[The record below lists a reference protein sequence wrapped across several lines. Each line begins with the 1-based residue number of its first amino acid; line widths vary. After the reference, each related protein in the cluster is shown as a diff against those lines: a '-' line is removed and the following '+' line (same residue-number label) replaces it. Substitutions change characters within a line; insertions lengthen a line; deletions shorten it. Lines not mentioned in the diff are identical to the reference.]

1 MGHSKKERD
10 KATQTET
17 KRERISQIKSA
28 WGQNKKERRN
38 EKEWDKART
47 NETNEEERDRKR
59 IKERKKHQE
68 RTSQIKKEHDT
79 KGEVRNKRN
88 KTIKIEPNQER
99 I

>member
-1 MGHSKKERD
+1 MGHSEKERD

-17 KRERISQIKSA
+17 KRERTSQIKSA

-59 IKERKKHQE
+59 IKGQNKDQE
-68 RTSQIKKEHDT
+68 RTSQT
-79 KGEVRNKRN
+79 KNAKVS
-88 KTIKIEPNQER
+88 
-99 I
+99 